1 MAIVVPAGMIT
12 RTPELST
19 LGGLAHV
26 SEDVQAIVEGGNF
39 LLGRWTR
46 THLAQT
52 WAAGECGS
60 TAGPMNGPLLA
71 FTVRQ
76 GLESTQGL
84 WIQTQWDSLPDVG
97 AVAFVYRFT
106 CLDDASDSGWIPVDD
121 GPQISEINWASINRP
136 DQLSTILLEVADD
149 GGMASSSL
157 LSLHIRDMEI
167 SAGMP

>member
-52 WAAGECGS
+52 WAAGECGTVAAAQIS
-60 TAGPMNGPLLA
+60 LLS
-71 FTVRQ
+71 FTLRQ

-84 WIQTQWDSLPDVG
+84 WVQTQWNSAG
-97 AVAFVYRFT
+97 AGFSYRLT
-106 CLDDASDSGWIPVDD
+106 CLDDASTTGWIAVAVGAQIDD
-121 GPQISEINWASINRP
+121 LNWATINLP
-136 DQLSTILLEVADD
+136 DALSTVLLEVD
-149 GGMASSSL
+149 GAAGCTLIDL
-157 LSLHIRDMEI
+157 LSLHVRDMEI